1 MNQPFV
7 ELQDVCRFISGGTPS
22 TKVPEYFMG
31 TIPWIT
37 GADMNGNVI
46 TKARQYIT
54 EEAIQN
60 SATNIVPKG
69 NILLVTRTGVGKV
82 AVAGVDICISQDFT
96 GLELD
101 KTKVDEWYLL
111 YYLRSQE
118 EALTSQQRGATIQGI
133 TRDVV
138 ETLKIPLPP
147 LTEQKRIA
155 SLLARADRLR
165 QLRRTAHELGD
176 ALLQS
181 VFLEMFY
188 NTESKWELSTV
199 EDLAKKK
206 NNAIRTGPF
215 GSQLLHSEFTETGD
229 VLVLGIDNA
238 VQNEF
243 SWGKPRYITHE
254 KYEQLKRYTVFPGDL
269 IVTIMATNGRVAVV
283 PDNIP
288 LAINTKHL
296 CCITLDQKICLPK
309 FLQACFLY
317 HPRVLEQMGG
327 SERGAVMPG
336 MNMEIIKNL
345 VVPVPPLSLQEEFA
359 GVVARVESL
368 RGRMGESARQV
379 EGLFESL
386 LAESFGG

>member
-1 MNQPFV
+1 MFYYLLFSR
-7 ELQDVCRFISGGTPS
+7 EKLLDLG
-22 TKVPEYFMG
+22 
-31 TIPWIT
+31 
-37 GADMNGNVI
+37 
-46 TKARQYIT
+46 
-54 EEAIQN
+54 
-60 SATNIVPKG
+60 KG
-69 NILLVTRTGVGKV
+69 NTQQNIGQ
-82 AVAGVDICISQDFT
+82 AV
-96 GLELD
+96 
-101 KTKVDEWYLL
+101 
-111 YYLRSQE
+111 
-118 EALTSQQRGATIQGI
+118 
-133 TRDVV
+133 
-138 ETLKIPLPP
+138 LKEYPIPLPP

-155 SLLARADRLR
+155 SLLRRADRLR
-165 QLRRTAHELGD
+165 QLRRTAHDLGD

-188 NTESKWELSTV
+188 NTESKWEFSAV

-243 SWGKPRYITHE
+243 SWGKPRYITTE
-254 KYEQLKRYTVFPGDL
+254 KYQELKRYTVFPGDL
-269 IVTIMATNGRVAVV
+269 IITIMATNGRVAVV

-317 HPRVLEQMGG
+317 HPDILKQMGG

-336 MNMEIIKNL
+336 LNMEIIKNL

-368 RGRMGESARQV
+368 RGRMGESTRQALGRV
-379 EGLFESL
+379 YRDLEGLFESL
-386 LAESFGG
+386 LAEAFS